1 MSYDRAITVFS
12 PDGHLFQVEYA
23 MEAVKRGSTA
33 IGIKGGDCVVLA
45 VERRALAKLQDPRTI
60 RKIVPLDTNVTLAFS
75 GLTAD
80 ARVLI
85 QKARLEAQSY
95 RLTCEDD
102 PTVEYLA
109 RHIARTQQKYTQRGG
124 VRPFGIS
131 SLIAGFDLDNSD
143 GSDGSDDGDNTEK
156 KPVLY
161 QTDPAGTHS
170 RWNAQV
176 IGGKNAKSLRE
187 FLEKNYTNDM
197 TQDAAVKL
205 GIQALLEVV
214 DSGAKNMEICV
225 VRQEGKVVL
234 PEEEVE
240 KVVKAIEAEIEEGK
254 KVKQGTTTST
264 SSD

>member
-23 MEAVKRGSTA
+23 MEAVRRGSTA
-33 IGIKGGDCVVLA
+33 IGIKGKDCVVLA

-60 RKIVPLDTNVTLAFS
+60 RKIVPLDTSTTLAFS

-85 QKARLEAQSY
+85 HKARLEAQSY

-102 PTVEYLA
+102 SSVEYLA

-131 SLIAGFDLDNSD
+131 SLIAGFDLENNSSDD
-143 GSDGSDDGDNTEK
+143 GSDGSDKKEK

-161 QTDPAGTHS
+161 Q
-170 RWNAQV
+170 
-176 IGGKNAKSLRE
+176 
-187 FLEKNYTNDM
+187 
-197 TQDAAVKL
+197 
-205 GIQALLEVV
+205 
-214 DSGAKNMEICV
+214 
-225 VRQEGKVVL
+225 
-234 PEEEVE
+234 
-240 KVVKAIEAEIEEGK
+240 
-254 KVKQGTTTST
+254 
-264 SSD
+264 